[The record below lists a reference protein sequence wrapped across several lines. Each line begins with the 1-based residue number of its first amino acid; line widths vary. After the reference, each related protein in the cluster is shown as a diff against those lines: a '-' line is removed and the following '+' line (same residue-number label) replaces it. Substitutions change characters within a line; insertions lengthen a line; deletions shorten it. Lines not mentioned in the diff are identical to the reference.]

1 VINDEGESVTTP
13 ALGYDTFCQSDRN
26 LIFRALCG
34 LPELWVRLHQEL
46 GVKAQA
52 GEHVTM
58 SRSAPVPVNLAADA
72 LMREVLAVL
81 TSWDEAV
88 RMNAGLTLPDTQLAR
103 QRRDGFVITAVDKTL
118 RAHFDRLIGLTAEAM
133 SRSYGIDGDL
143 EKIPEGCYGRTNLI
157 GGYCEVSVELSGADA
172 AEEILSLA
180 YRCRSFLGE
189 TRMVE
194 RLDAPCPDP
203 SCSGFSLERVQ
214 GSAYAAECKDCG
226 RLMSSSE
233 WTMWTRIYAAG
244 LTESDIPEDVY
255 ERDKLCAVL
264 NARLAG
270 KAALRDPAQVVG
282 QRRVSLDSK
291 CPADRPPSRAFT
303 VPHGHNPR
311 VKLGIPRQTS
321 LEAHAPICLRSGSVR
336 CVMAGG

>member
-1 VINDEGESVTTP
+1 VINDAGESVTTP
-13 ALGYDTFCQSDRN
+13 ALGYDTFCQADRN

-46 GVKAQA
+46 SVKATA

-72 LMREVLAVL
+72 LMREVLSVL

-88 RMNAGLTLPDTQLAR
+88 RMDAGLTLPDTQLAR
-103 QRRDGFVITAVDKTL
+103 RRRDGFVITAVDKTL

-172 AEEILSLA
+172 AEEILTLA
-180 YRCRSFLGE
+180 YRCRAFLGE
-189 TRMVE
+189 TRMTE

-203 SCSGFSLERVQ
+203 SCDGYTLVRVQ
-214 GSAYAAECKDCG
+214 GSDYAAECTACS
-226 RLMSSSE
+226 RLMTALE
-233 WTMWTRIYAAG
+233 YGQW
-244 LTESDIPEDVY
+244 V
-255 ERDKLCAVL
+255 
-264 NARLAG
+264 RLFVATVSTADLPP
-270 KAALRDPAQVVG
+270 KAA
-282 QRRVSLDSK
+282 
-291 CPADRPPSRAFT
+291 
-303 VPHGHNPR
+303 
-311 VKLGIPRQTS
+311 
-321 LEAHAPICLRSGSVR
+321 
-336 CVMAGG
+336 